1 MLTANE
7 IYEEYAKCLIEPA
20 YVIETYFKT
29 FDKTNN
35 GYVPFKLFDKQREI
49 VRSLKNHRHN
59 IIAKPRQAGVST
71 TVAANSAVMLAFAD
85 PNNPEAIL
93 IVANKQD
100 MAFEFLSKIKDFLN
114 QIPRWAWGPDY
125 YGSPEK
131 ERKTIFSAES
141 KKEIKLPNGC
151 RVKAVAT
158 SPDALRGYTPT
169 LLIMDEA
176 AFIEDGKELFGA
188 AQTAL
193 GTGGKSVLIS
203 CVTDDTFIYTD
214 NGLRQ
219 VGDFI
224 NVNEPDD
231 PMHGYVV
238 NKYGVLGNG
247 GVRYS
252 DLFVNNGLQDTV
264 KITTKY
270 NFLEGTKPHKLW
282 SYNKSTDKYDWHTL
296 DSLSIDD
303 FVLIKYGGM
312 VFGNFDT
319 IDLDYSF
326 SKKEKQP
333 RIIYDKVTEDLA
345 YLIGL
350 YIAEG
355 STYKKYNDEGK
366 HIGTNITITCGDDIS
381 SAIDKCGFNYSCH
394 DGLHYTISSKYL
406 GAILEHLEVDLSLKS
421 NDKFFSKRLLSLS
434 KKNTMALIRGYMDG
448 DGYSDSV
455 RGRIGVNTSSK
466 KLCLQL
472 KHMLMNFG
480 ILTDYSEGVCGPTDR
495 VKVSSNYY
503 RISATSENA
512 KKYYDLIGFSFERK
526 QIKKCALKDKSK
538 NHHYN
543 LVPNGK
549 KILRRI
555 IDDNGLTYSFRG
567 SGLKVNRLFIEKG
580 KSADIS
586 KPIFVS
592 FIDQIKKLGVDIE
605 PYDIDRIIIEN
616 SIWCRIKNIE
626 LGKAKTYDFS
636 LPENPDDFWCH
647 SVLYNGMLGHQTPN
661 GLDELYYETYDLALK
676 KLNDFNIIEMR
687 WYQDDRYNVGLKWYR
702 YTDKEKKNKE
712 VIDEEDFTFDSYRKK
727 IADGYKPTSPWYEA
741 MCRGMNNDARLIA
754 QELDVSFLGSGGNV
768 VSDEYIEHHRN
779 RNVQDPKY
787 VSGSESELWVW
798 EEPIE
803 GHEYILASDVSRGDG
818 ADYST
823 FTIIDFTTMTQV
835 AEYMGRT
842 PPDKLSNLLFEY
854 GTLYN
859 ALVVVDIT
867 GGMGVATVLK
877 LQDMKYPNLYYGE
890 KGGQGL
896 KKRKDMDKYN
906 SDNEIAGFQVGSD
919 RTRLVSTFEKMIRI
933 NKDEGDD
940 HGIKIRS
947 TRLLSE
953 LNSFVYING
962 RADHTKGKHDDL
974 IMAMA
979 MALFILENSFK
990 QLKAIEQK
998 TRAMLA
1004 SWVSF
1009 STSGELKVADVN
1021 NVNKNK
1027 NKPNFSPTVAKN
1039 MQDPK
1044 GEYMW
1049 LFGGFR

>member
-7 IYEEYAKCLIEPA
+7 IYEEYTKCLIDQS

-35 GYVPFKLFDKQREI
+35 GYVPFKLFDKQKEI

-71 TVAANSAVMLAFAD
+71 TVAATTSVLLGFAD
-85 PNNPEAIL
+85 ENNPEAIL

-131 ERKTIFSAES
+131 EKKTIFSSES
-141 KKEIKLPNGC
+141 KKEIRLPNGC

-193 GTGGKSVLIS
+193 GTGGRSVLIS
-203 CVTDDTFIYTD
+203 
-214 NGLRQ
+214 
-219 VGDFI
+219 
-224 NVNEPDD
+224 
-231 PMHGYVV
+231 
-238 NKYGVLGNG
+238 
-247 GVRYS
+247 
-252 DLFVNNGLQDTV
+252 
-264 KITTKY
+264 
-270 NFLEGTKPHKLW
+270 
-282 SYNKSTDKYDWHTL
+282 
-296 DSLSIDD
+296 
-303 FVLIKYGGM
+303 
-312 VFGNFDT
+312 
-319 IDLDYSF
+319 
-326 SKKEKQP
+326 
-333 RIIYDKVTEDLA
+333 
-345 YLIGL
+345 
-350 YIAEG
+350 
-355 STYKKYNDEGK
+355 
-366 HIGTNITITCGDDIS
+366 
-381 SAIDKCGFNYSCH
+381 
-394 DGLHYTISSKYL
+394 
-406 GAILEHLEVDLSLKS
+406 
-421 NDKFFSKRLLSLS
+421 
-434 KKNTMALIRGYMDG
+434 
-448 DGYSDSV
+448 
-455 RGRIGVNTSSK
+455 
-466 KLCLQL
+466 
-472 KHMLMNFG
+472 
-480 ILTDYSEGVCGPTDR
+480 
-495 VKVSSNYY
+495 
-503 RISATSENA
+503 
-512 KKYYDLIGFSFERK
+512 
-526 QIKKCALKDKSK
+526 
-538 NHHYN
+538 
-543 LVPNGK
+543 
-549 KILRRI
+549 
-555 IDDNGLTYSFRG
+555 
-567 SGLKVNRLFIEKG
+567 
-580 KSADIS
+580 
-586 KPIFVS
+586 
-592 FIDQIKKLGVDIE
+592 
-605 PYDIDRIIIEN
+605 
-616 SIWCRIKNIE
+616 
-626 LGKAKTYDFS
+626 
-636 LPENPDDFWCH
+636 
-647 SVLYNGMLGHQTPN
+647 TPN

-676 KLNDFNIIEMR
+676 KLNNFNIIEMR
-687 WYQDDRYNVGLKWYR
+687 WYQDDRYNIGLKWYR
-702 YTDKEKKNKE
+702 YTDKEKKDKE
-712 VIDEEDFTFDSYRKK
+712 VIDEDDFTFDSYRNK
-727 IADGYKPTSPWYEA
+727 IADGYKPTSPWYEE
-741 MCRGMNNDARLIA
+741 MCRGMNNDARMIA

-768 VSDEYIEHHRN
+768 VSDEYVQHHKN
-779 RNVQDPKY
+779 RNVQDPIY

-798 EEPIE
+798 ESPIE

-823 FTIIDFTTMTQV
+823 FTIIDFATMTQV
-835 AEYMGRT
+835 AEYMGRI
-842 PPDKLSNLLFEY
+842 PPDKLSHILFEY

-859 ALVVVDIT
+859 ALIVVDIT

-896 KKRKDMDKYN
+896 KKRKDMNKYS

-979 MALFILENSFK
+979 MALFILDNSFK
-990 QLKAIEQK
+990 QLKAIDQK
-998 TRAMLA
+998 TKAMLA

-1009 STSGELKVADVN
+1009 SSSGELKVADVN
-1021 NVNKNK
+1021 NINKNK
-1027 NKPNFSPTVAKN
+1027 SKPNFNPIVAKN
-1039 MQDPK
+1039 MQDPT

-1049 LFGGFR
+1049 LFGGFG